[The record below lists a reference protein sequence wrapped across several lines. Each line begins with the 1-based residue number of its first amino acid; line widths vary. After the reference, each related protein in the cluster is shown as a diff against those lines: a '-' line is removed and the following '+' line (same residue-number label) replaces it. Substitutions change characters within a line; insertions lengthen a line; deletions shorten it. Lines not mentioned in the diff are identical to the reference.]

1 MATIHDVAKKA
12 GVSTATVSHVINNTR
27 PVSEELTNRVFSII
41 EELNYKPNIIAK
53 SLRKGNTHTIA
64 LILPDNTNPFF
75 AEIGQA
81 IEIAAYESGY
91 SLILCNTGGSKEKE
105 LEYIEL
111 LIQTRVDGVVFCGV
125 GNEQQDTIESLLSAF
140 NQVVIIDDFFPT
152 IDAANIVADNRNGGY
167 IATKHLLDL
176 GHTRIACIK
185 GPSDESCCDN
195 RFFGYKDALQ
205 EAGIDILPE
214 LVSVGDWY
222 PESGRFLFHKMM
234 EMNIPPTAIF
244 SCNDLMAFGVIR
256 AAYERNISIPNQL
269 ALVGFDDIQLS
280 TFATPSLS
288 SISQPK
294 NEIGRIAIEIIVEKI
309 KTGSINNPKI
319 ILPVNLMIRQ
329 SCGGSSTNNFQNNI

>member
-41 EELNYKPNIIAK
+41 EELNYKPNSIAK

-91 SLILCNTGGSKEKE
+91 SVILCNTGGSKEKE

-152 IDAANIVADNRNGGY
+152 INAANIVADNRNGGY

-205 EAGIDILPE
+205 EVGIDILPE

-234 EMNIPPTAIF
+234 EMNKPPTAIF

-294 NEIGRIAIEIIVEKI
+294 NDIGRIAIEIIVEKI
-309 KTGSINNPKI
+309 KTGSKNNPKI
-319 ILPVNLMIRQ
+319 ILPVNLIIRQ
-329 SCGGSSTNNFQNNI
+329 SCGGSSTNINQNSI